1 MQIKILIISL
11 LRSPDR
17 REVIAERLNGLGLDF
32 TFVDAVD
39 ARMLPKESVEAI
51 QGAQRAH
58 RDYGRS
64 MGSTEIACAMSHIA
78 AYKEIQSAG
87 LDGAIILEDDAII
100 DDRFGSLYFW
110 LKAQTTPPQGLW
122 LLGGGEYLEKGVIK
136 NYFDFAVLSTRPSFR
151 DASWGGA
158 YQVIDCYDRLARAC
172 GYFVD
177 TGTALRLLQNN
188 NLPKALAD
196 DWPFFINQGWVTP
209 YLCKPYLI
217 KHPLVIAGQSLLQE
231 DRSTSTQK
239 SHTKRA
245 STRIKEFV
253 GYYRLTYRLKV
264 LLHQWKHQRK

>member
-17 REVIAERLNGLGLDF
+17 REAIAERLNGLGLDF

-51 QGAQRAH
+51 QEAQRAH
-58 RDYGRS
+58 RDYGRTI
-64 MGSTEIACAMSHIA
+64 GVTEIACAMSHAA
-78 AYKEIQSAG
+78 AYREIQNAG

-100 DDRFGSLYFW
+100 DDHFGSLFVW

-217 KHPLVIAGQSLLQE
+217 KHPLVIAGQSLLQD

-264 LLHQWKHQRK
+264 LLHQWKHQKK